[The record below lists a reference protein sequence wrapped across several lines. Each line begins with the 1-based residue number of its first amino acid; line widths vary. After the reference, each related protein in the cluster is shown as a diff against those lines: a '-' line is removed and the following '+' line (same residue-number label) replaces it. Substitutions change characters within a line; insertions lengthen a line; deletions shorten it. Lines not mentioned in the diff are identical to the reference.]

1 MDLRRLIVAGT
12 KCFPSR
18 ARARSQIIAGA
29 LRGLSLSLQC
39 SGFGFLGANL
49 WCTALLSLE
58 EPAPLSQRPG
68 CGAESNGNTAED
80 SVRPGYSTWWG
91 SRTRGVAQQL
101 LGSLGTLEKLLLEFG
116 SHRKGLEQVSLL
128 ELKPIPSSCLN
139 NTAFLSQFS
148 LALSWAPACCS
159 LSEGQ
164 ERSTGVAEARSCCPQ
179 SNGGPLNMV
188 MP

>member
-1 MDLRRLIVAGT
+1 MFPFQGKAPPPPISDHSGSSKRFEPLPPVLRVW
-12 KCFPSR
+12 
-18 ARARSQIIAGA
+18 
-29 LRGLSLSLQC
+29 LS
-39 SGFGFLGANL
+39 GANL

-91 SRTRGVAQQL
+91 SRTRGAAQQL
-101 LGSLGTLEKLLLEFG
+101 LGSLGTLEKLLLGFG

-159 LSEGQ
+159 FSEGQ

-179 SNGGPLNMV
+179 SNGGPPEHGYV
-188 MP
+188 MRCWY